1 MGIYIKNIEMPITCR
16 DCTIGNPKLKTC
28 YLLNEPKRN
37 LERRSDC
44 PLIAVQPHGD
54 LVDRDVLMTEV
65 MDSDLDH
72 LQRDDWKEIIQI
84 VEDAP
89 AIIEGNL

>member
-44 PLIAVQPHGD
+44 PLIAVSPHGD
-54 LVDRDVLMTEV
+54 LIDRDALIDTLSA
-65 MDSDLDH
+65 SD
-72 LQRDDWKEIIQI
+72 RDIYVKCILE
-84 VEDAP
+84 EDATVV
-89 AIIEGNL
+89 IEGSL

>member
-44 PLIAVQPHGD
+44 PLIAVSPHGD
-54 LVDRDVLMTEV
+54 LIDRDALIDTLSS
-65 MDSDLDH
+65 SD
-72 LQRDDWKEIIQI
+72 RDIYVKCILK
-84 VEDAP
+84 EDATVV
-89 AIIEGNL
+89 IEGSL

>member
-44 PLIAVQPHGD
+44 PLIAVSPHGD
-54 LVDRDVLMTEV
+54 LIDRDALIDTLSS
-65 MDSDLDH
+65 SD
-72 LQRDDWKEIIQI
+72 RDIYVKCILE
-84 VEDAP
+84 EDATVV
-89 AIIEGNL
+89 IEGNL

>member
-44 PLIAVQPHGD
+44 PLIAVSPHGD
-54 LVDRDVLMTEV
+54 LIDRDALIDTLSA
-65 MDSDLDH
+65 SD
-72 LQRDDWKEIIQI
+72 RDIYVKCMLE
-84 VEDAP
+84 EDATVV
-89 AIIEGNL
+89 IEGNIE

>member
-16 DCTIGNPKLKTC
+16 DCPIGNPKLKTC

-44 PLIAVQPHGD
+44 PLIAVSPHGD
-54 LVDRDVLMTEV
+54 LIDRDALIDTLSS
-65 MDSDLDH
+65 SD
-72 LQRDDWKEIIQI
+72 RDIYVKCTLE
-84 VEDAP
+84 EDA
-89 AIIEGNL
+89 AVVIEGNL